1 MLFRSKLSISEI
13 QQVWKA
19 VKEMTKQRMRT
30 SCSALEIAR
39 KAGWDDS
46 VSDIETR
53 VRTALAALEQ
63 AGYLERGNNVPHV
76 YATGITVKNM
86 DEARKRITESLLF
99 EEGDIEKAVRII
111 KSLITQKHIAKAQDA
126 EAESR
131 VDYLADILGLSKN
144 EVISCVERMRQE
156 GILADSKD
164 ISAFLSDAGET
175 EHKSTRLLERF
186 MKLERY
192 ILEHIPDES
201 ICISYKQLNDNAQ
214 KEGIDTDRKSVV

>member
-1 MLFRSKLSISEI
+1 
-13 QQVWKA
+13 
-19 VKEMTKQRMRT
+19 MTKQRRRAC
-30 SCSALEIAR
+30 CSALEIAR

-86 DEARKRITESLLF
+86 EEARKRITESLLF
-99 EEGDIEKAVRII
+99 ENEEVEKAVRII

-131 VDYLADILGLSKN
+131 VDYL
-144 EVISCVERMRQE
+144 VEQM
-156 GILADSKD
+156 G
-164 ISAFLSDAGET
+164 G
-175 EHKSTRLLERF
+175 RF
-186 MKLERY
+186 GCRTHESRRHSGRY
-192 ILEHIPDES
+192 KGYSRCTLWANMP
-201 ICISYKQLNDNAQ
+201 
-214 KEGIDTDRKSVV
+214 T